1 MSAFSPPLPPPTPW
15 SHLTCRILVSWSGIE
30 PGPPAVKAQS
40 PNHWTAREFLLLQSV
55 VPQTN
60 PMYHSSLTP
69 LLIQA
74 SSEHVYKDNNQKGQ
88 SLTQR
93 AQEKHIGVKTR
104 HSMDCVCMVS
114 RVQLCHPMDCSL
126 TASSAYGISQARIL
140 EWVAISSSR
149 GSSWPRDQT
158 HLSFNN
164 NPITNDWLSE
174 DSIFLKHAWLPG
186 TPLK

>member
-1 MSAFSPPLPPPTPW
+1 
-15 SHLTCRILVSWSGIE
+15 
-30 PGPPAVKAQS
+30 VKAQS

-104 HSMDCVCMVS
+104 HSVDCVCMLS
-114 RVQLCHPMDCSL
+114 RVQLCHPVDCSL
-126 TASSAYGISQARIL
+126 TASSACGISQARIL
-140 EWVAISSSR
+140 EWVALSSSR
-149 GSSWPRDQT
+149 GSS
-158 HLSFNN
+158 
-164 NPITNDWLSE
+164 
-174 DSIFLKHAWLPG
+174 
-186 TPLK
+186 